1 VLNANISSNANALP
15 INANQSNNMATNTT
29 VNPIAITMGDPAG
42 IGPEII
48 VKTLQDQSQ
57 NSTAALLVYGDEQ
70 VFAAQLKQLK
80 SPLTLRVIQ
89 SPSEWRP
96 DSNCL
101 QLIATSR
108 LAQPIQVGTI
118 SADYGQAATDAI
130 KTATRD
136 TLARKTAAIVTAPI
150 HKEALSAA
158 GVTFPGHTEML
169 AALAGGPAVR
179 MMLANQELRT
189 VLVTIHCSMRQA
201 IDAITQSAVE
211 QTIQITH
218 DALVRSGI
226 KNPRIAVAGL
236 NPHAGEG
243 GLFGR
248 EEIIAI
254 GPAIENAR
262 RLGIDASGPYPGDT
276 IFIKARH
283 FKHFDVVIAMY
294 HDQGL
299 IPVKYL
305 GIEEGVNVTLGLPFV
320 RTSVDHGTAFD
331 IAGKGIADHRS
342 LVAAINMA
350 QSLCSH

>member
-1 VLNANISSNANALP
+1 MHNPNANIKPL
-15 INANQSNNMATNTT
+15 
-29 VNPIAITMGDPAG
+29 AITMGDPAG

-48 VKTLQDQSQ
+48 VKTLQDESQ
-57 NSTAALLVYGDEQ
+57 KTSAPLLIYGDEQ
-70 VFAAQLKQLK
+70 VFVGQLKQLN
-80 SPLTLRVIQ
+80 STLKLKVI
-89 SPSEWRP
+89 SAASEWRAEA
-96 DSNCL
+96 NCL

-108 LAQPIQVGTI
+108 LDTPIQVATI
-118 SADYGQAATDAI
+118 NPAYGQAAANAI
-130 KTATRD
+130 EAATRD
-136 TLARKTAAIVTAPI
+136 TIAGITAAVVTAPI
-150 HKEALSAA
+150 HKEAFSAA
-158 GVTFPGHTEML
+158 GLRYPGHTEML
-169 AALAGGPAVR
+169 AALAGNPAVR

-201 IDAITQSAVE
+201 IEAITQTAVE

-218 DALVRSGI
+218 DALVRSGLP
-226 KNPRIAVAGL
+226 KPRIAVAGL

-243 GLFGR
+243 GLFGS
-248 EEIIAI
+248 EEITEII
-254 GPAIENAR
+254 PAIENAKR
-262 RLGIDASGPYPGDT
+262 KGIDASGPYPGDT
-276 IFIKARH
+276 IFSKARR

-342 LVAAINMA
+342 LIAAINMA
-350 QSLCSH
+350 QLLCNQ

>member
-1 VLNANISSNANALP
+1 MHNP
-15 INANQSNNMATNTT
+15 NTI
-29 VNPIAITMGDPAG
+29 VKPIAVTMGDPAG

-57 NSTAALLVYGDEQ
+57 KTSVPLLIYGDEQ
-70 VFAAQLKQLK
+70 VFAAQLKQQQSTLK
-80 SPLTLRVIQ
+80 LKMLSDASQ
-89 SPSEWRP
+89 WRAEA
-96 DSNCL
+96 NCL
-101 QLIATSR
+101 QLIPTSR
-108 LAQPIQVGTI
+108 LDRPIQIATI
-118 SADYGQAATDAI
+118 NAAYGQAAANAI
-130 KTATRD
+130 EAATRD
-136 TLARKTAAIVTAPI
+136 TIAGITAAVVTAPI
-150 HKEALSAA
+150 HKEAFSAA
-158 GVTFPGHTEML
+158 GVPYPGHTEML
-169 AALAGGPAVR
+169 AALAGNPAVR

-201 IDAITQSAVE
+201 IEAITQSAVE

-218 DALVRSGI
+218 DALKRSGLT
-226 KNPRIAVAGL
+226 KPRIAVAGL

-243 GLFGR
+243 GLFGT
-248 EEIIAI
+248 EEITAI
-254 GPAIENAR
+254 IPAIENAK

-276 IFIKARH
+276 IFSKARH

-305 GIEEGVNVTLGLPFV
+305 GIDEGVNVTLGLPFV

-342 LVAAINMA
+342 LIAAINMT
-350 QSLCSH
+350 QLLCHQ

>member
-1 VLNANISSNANALP
+1 MP
-15 INANQSNNMATNTT
+15 
-29 VNPIAITMGDPAG
+29 NPKPLAVTMGDPAG

-48 VKTLQDQSQ
+48 LKALQAQSNQ
-57 NSTAALLVYGDEQ
+57 EPNSNREPEGLLIYGDEQ
-70 VFAAQLKQLK
+70 VFATQLARQHSNMKLKVLESASQWQAQGN
-80 SPLTLRVIQ
+80 S
-89 SPSEWRP
+89 
-96 DSNCL
+96 L
-101 QLIATSR
+101 QLIATSH
-108 LAQPIQVGTI
+108 LAQPVQLGTI
-118 SADYGQAATDAI
+118 NAAYGRAAANAI
-130 KTATRD
+130 EAATRD
-136 TLARKTAAIVTAPI
+136 TMAGITAAVVTAPI
-150 HKEALSAA
+150 HKEAFAAA
-158 GVTFPGHTEML
+158 GVHYPGHTEML

-201 IDAITQSAVE
+201 IDAVTKSTVE

-226 KNPRIAVAGL
+226 HKPRIAVAGL

-243 GLFGR
+243 GLFGN
-248 EEIIAI
+248 EEITAI
-254 GPAIENAR
+254 IPAIQSAQHQ
-262 RLGIDASGPYPGDT
+262 GIDASGPFPGDT
-276 IFIKARH
+276 IFSKARH

-331 IAGKGIADHRS
+331 IAGQGIADHRS
-342 LVAAINMA
+342 LIAAIEMA
-350 QSLCSH
+350 RSLSNR